1 MTAIKH
7 NILGRMDSA
16 PHPVRICCIKFVQK
30 VVHTQT
36 PGPIADP
43 RVCLAVSVF
52 CGSKSSILTSFVCPA
67 AGEKRNIHR
76 YRPPNPRYTRD
87 TQFGSRGIG
96 AIRSTLDSA
105 PRELRVSGLLV

>member
-16 PHPVRICCIKFVQK
+16 PHPVRVGCIKFVQK
-30 VVHTQT
+30 VVHIQT

-43 RVCLAVSVF
+43 RVCPPVF
-52 CGSKSSILTSFVCPA
+52 CGSNFFTYKFCSAT
-67 AGEKRNIHR
+67 GEKRDVHCH
-76 YRPPNPRYTRD
+76 RPPNPRNTRD
-87 TQFGSRGIG
+87 TQLRSRGIG

-105 PRELRVSGLLV
+105 PRELRVGSSLILL